1 MERILPGCWDDV
13 DGDGDGDG
21 DRDGD
26 GDGDGDRDGDG
37 DTDAVVSSLTVVV
50 TYWYWL
56 VVSNNRYTGVPAAI
70 RAFNRSA
77 LYSIST
83 DAYGHTYW

>member
-13 DGDGDGDG
+13 DGDGD
-21 DRDGD
+21 
-26 GDGDGDRDGDG
+26 RDGDG
-37 DTDAVVSSLTVVV
+37 DTDLVVSSLAVVV
-50 TYWYWL
+50 TYWL
-56 VVSNNRYTGVPAAI
+56 VVSNNRYPGVPAAI